1 MRSKWA
7 RTRENIQ
14 VNDVVLIAD
23 DDAPRGKWPLGLVV
37 EVETSPDGLVRA
49 AKVRT
54 NDKVKRRPINKL
66 VFLEHH
72 G

>member
-1 MRSKWA
+1 MM
-7 RTRENIQ
+7 
-14 VNDVVLIAD
+14 
-23 DDAPRGKWPLGLVV
+23 PRGKWPLGLVV

-72 G
+72 S